1 MKNNYLIVQK
11 ELQKPIF
18 FEDFFEQDKRDIY
31 FSISSEKGL
40 EYLDSGI
47 NGFHNYGF
55 KKLTIKLKKKVE
67 FYDIFYQYWL
77 IDPDSP
83 CIFFLHG
90 NAENSSTH
98 PKFFYYFLSKNYNVF
113 TFDHIGHGSSSGYR
127 GVLYDYSEYIE
138 TIIQIF
144 QFYHNILKNSQNIKY
159 KNKKIKMK
167 EPTWILAGF
176 SMGGL
181 LAVDFINKMRSKN
194 SKYYKKSDN
203 FSNEYTF
210 KKDKIDNNPL
220 KNLSKEMINN
230 TNKNDN
236 SYENDTSIYTSI
248 KSVILLAPWL
258 STHKRLINNLVKLY
272 LKLFSPLF
280 DKEGLISVDLQR
292 KIFNMDESQ
301 YIKLNK
307 NLTDNETFLKIRF
320 KDKRIYRLNS
330 KFRLATIIH
339 EQDKL
344 IRDKQK
350 IEKEIFA
357 IIPEND
363 YVVDSNISI
372 KYLKSQGAI
381 IHKLPGAYHDFLD
394 YNDYRWTILVEH
406 LNNYLT
412 KFEE

>member
-1 MKNNYLIVQK
+1 MKNNYLTIQK

-18 FEDFFEQDKRDIY
+18 FEDCFLQDNRQIY

-47 NGFHNYGF
+47 NGFHNYGI
-55 KKLTIKLKKKVE
+55 KKVNIKLKKKVE
-67 FYDIFYQYWL
+67 SYDIFYQYWL
-77 IDPDSP
+77 TDPDSP
-83 CIFFLHG
+83 SIFFLHG

-98 PKFFYYFLSKNYNVF
+98 PKFFHYFLSKNYNVF

-127 GVLYDYSEYIE
+127 GILYDYSEYIE

-159 KNKKIKMK
+159 KNKKVKTK

-181 LAVDFINKMRSKN
+181 LAVDFINKMRNKN
-194 SKYYKKSDN
+194 SKSYKKSDD

-210 KKDKIDNNPL
+210 KKNKIDNNPL
-220 KNLSKEMINN
+220 KNLSKEIIKSTNN
-230 TNKNDN
+230 PDSSN
-236 SYENDTSIYTSI
+236 ECDTSIYSSI
-248 KSVILLAPWL
+248 KSLILLAPSL

-280 DKEGLISVDLQR
+280 NKEGLISVDLQR
-292 KIFNMDESQ
+292 KVFNMDETQ

-307 NLTDNETFLKIRF
+307 NLADNETFLKIRF

-344 IRDKQK
+344 INDKQK

-363 YVVDSNISI
+363 YVVDSNISV
-372 KYLKSQGAI
+372 KYLQFQGAI

-394 YNDYRWTILVEH
+394 YNDSRWTILTDH

>member
-1 MKNNYLIVQK
+1 MKNNYLTIQK
-11 ELQKPIF
+11 ELQRPIF
-18 FEDFFEQDKRDIY
+18 FEDCFLQDNRQIY

-47 NGFHNYGF
+47 NGFHNYGI
-55 KKLTIKLKKKVE
+55 KKVNIKLKKKVE
-67 FYDIFYQYWL
+67 SYDIFYQYWL
-77 IDPDSP
+77 TDPDSP
-83 CIFFLHG
+83 SIFFLHG

-98 PKFFYYFLSKNYNVF
+98 PKFFHYFLSKNYNVF

-127 GVLYDYSEYIE
+127 GILYDYSEYIE

-159 KNKKIKMK
+159 KNKKVKTK

-181 LAVDFINKMRSKN
+181 LAVDFINKMRNKN
-194 SKYYKKSDN
+194 SKSYKKSDD

-210 KKDKIDNNPL
+210 KKNKIDNNPL
-220 KNLSKEMINN
+220 KNLSKEIIKSTNN
-230 TNKNDN
+230 PDSSN
-236 SYENDTSIYTSI
+236 ECDTSIYSSI
-248 KSVILLAPWL
+248 KSLILLAPSL

-280 DKEGLISVDLQR
+280 NKEGLISVDLQR
-292 KIFNMDESQ
+292 KVFNMDETQ

-344 IRDKQK
+344 INDKQK

-363 YVVDSNISI
+363 YVVDSNISV
-372 KYLKSQGAI
+372 KYLQFQGAI

-394 YNDYRWTILVEH
+394 YNDSRWTILTDH

>member
-1 MKNNYLIVQK
+1 MKNNYLTIQK

-18 FEDFFEQDKRDIY
+18 FEDCFLQDNRQIY

-47 NGFHNYGF
+47 NGFHNYGI
-55 KKLTIKLKKKVE
+55 KKVNIKLKKKVE
-67 FYDIFYQYWL
+67 SYDIFYQYWL
-77 IDPDSP
+77 TDPDSP
-83 CIFFLHG
+83 SIFFLHG

-98 PKFFYYFLSKNYNVF
+98 PKFFHYFLSKNYNVF

-127 GVLYDYSEYIE
+127 GILYDYSEYIE

-159 KNKKIKMK
+159 KNKKVKTK

-181 LAVDFINKMRSKN
+181 LAVDFINKMRNKN
-194 SKYYKKSDN
+194 SKSYKKSDD

-210 KKDKIDNNPL
+210 KKNKIDNNPL
-220 KNLSKEMINN
+220 KNLSKEIIKSTNN
-230 TNKNDN
+230 PDSSN
-236 SYENDTSIYTSI
+236 ECDTSIYSSI
-248 KSVILLAPWL
+248 KSLILLAPWL
-258 STHKRLINNLVKLY
+258 STHKRLINCLVKLY

-280 DKEGLISVDLQR
+280 NKEGLISVDLQR
-292 KIFNMDESQ
+292 KVFNMDETQ

-344 IRDKQK
+344 INDKQK

-363 YVVDSNISI
+363 YVVDSNISV
-372 KYLKSQGAI
+372 KYLQFQGAI

-394 YNDYRWTILVEH
+394 YNDSRWTILTDH